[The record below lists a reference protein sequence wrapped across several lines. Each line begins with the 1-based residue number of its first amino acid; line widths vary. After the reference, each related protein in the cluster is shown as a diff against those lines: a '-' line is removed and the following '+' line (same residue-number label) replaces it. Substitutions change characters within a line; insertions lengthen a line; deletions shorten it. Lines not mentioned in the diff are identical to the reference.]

1 MLGLVTKHFPES
13 SPITIVNPGLTGREG
28 KSEFYRKLLIVRQFL
43 EPIPVKSE
51 LFLSWASDLAVTD
64 YKQFKAHGLSF
75 SDERDIPV
83 TVLIWEK
90 SEKIKAEV
98 WGKGEAENPIHNTLS
113 KTTSAIFSSYNS
125 PTGVFLLS

>member
-75 SDERDIPV
+75 SEERDIPV

-90 SEKIKAEV
+90 SKKIKRR
-98 WGKGEAENPIHNTLS
+98 GFGERGRLRTLS
-113 KTTSAIFSSYNS
+113 IIH
-125 PTGVFLLS
+125 